1 MKKEYTKP
9 TMTVVAL
16 KHQSH
21 ILAGSPYDNVTSPV
35 QTYDDPEDAITDKND
50 IW

>member
-1 MKKEYTKP
+1 MKKEYMKP

-16 KHQSH
+16 KHCSH
-21 ILAGSPYDNVTSPV
+21 ILCGSNYDNVSAPV
-35 QTYDDPEDAITDKND
+35 ETYDDPEDAITDKND